1 VTTCNN
7 PATATGHDVATRS
20 CASVRPPG
28 ALNAPGAQLTYLE
41 LESRAG
47 SVPQARRHVRDTL
60 ARWGLGDV
68 ADDAQLVTSELVTN
82 AIAASAAL
90 PFRADVG
97 LLVAACPGQ
106 LMLLVW
112 DASQDRP
119 VRRSDDDDAVAGRG
133 LGIVAALTSRWGW
146 APDERGK
153 VVWAVLDLEGR

>member
-7 PATATGHDVATRS
+7 PATAGHDAPTRS
-20 CASVRPPG
+20 NDSVRPPG
-28 ALNAPGAQLTYLE
+28 ALSVPPAQMAYLE

-47 SVPQARRHVRDTL
+47 SVSQARRHVRSTL
-60 ARWGLGDV
+60 ARWGLGNV
-68 ADDAQLVTSELVTN
+68 ANDAQLVTSELVTN
-82 AIAASAAL
+82 AIAASAVL

-97 LLVAACPGQ
+97 LLVAAYPGQ

-119 VRRSDDDDAVAGRG
+119 VRRSNDDDAVAGRG

-146 APDERGK
+146 AHDGRGK

>member
-1 VTTCNN
+1 
-7 PATATGHDVATRS
+7 
-20 CASVRPPG
+20 
-28 ALNAPGAQLTYLE
+28 
-41 LESRAG
+41 
-47 SVPQARRHVRDTL
+47 VPQARRHVTGTL

-106 LMLLVW
+106 LILLVW

-119 VRRSDDDDAVAGRG
+119 VRRGDDDDAVAGRG

-146 APDERGK
+146 APDGRGK